1 MACVVVSCGL
11 WLARIDQEENE
22 RMVSRLRSDLQQ
34 QFAQLQG
41 RFEGTAEARE
51 LIQDNHN
58 KALEIERLQHVC
70 EKMEDQITHL
80 RGECR
85 TLSEAKDML
94 KLQLKEERGRYSA
107 AQAELQAAQLEIQR
121 LMSKNSSLE

>member
-1 MACVVVSCGL
+1 
-11 WLARIDQEENE
+11 
-22 RMVSRLRSDLQQ
+22 MVARLRSDLQQ

-51 LIQDNHN
+51 LMQDSYN
-58 KALEIERLQHVC
+58 KASEIGRLQHQC

-94 KLQLKEERGRYSA
+94 KLQLKEERARYSA
-107 AQAELQAAQLEIQR
+107 TQSDLQAAQLEIQR
-121 LMSKNSSLE
+121 LATKNSSLE